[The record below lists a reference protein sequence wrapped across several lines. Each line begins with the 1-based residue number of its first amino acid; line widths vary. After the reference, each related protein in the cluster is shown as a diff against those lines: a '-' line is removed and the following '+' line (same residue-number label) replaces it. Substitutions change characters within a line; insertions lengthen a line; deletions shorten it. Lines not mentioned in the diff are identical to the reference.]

1 MRVAATPAPT
11 LGQQH
16 PPPAPQHLVPA
27 CPARDKPHPRDSP
40 LPRPALESAR
50 AALVTSELGGIR
62 LPSVRPVTSVPAAD
76 RPELTLRQ
84 IRRRLFALGWPAMLE
99 NLMQS
104 ALFMINT
111 ALAGRLGA
119 EALAAAGI
127 SNFLMFF
134 TFSLFF
140 GMSIGTLALVARSY
154 GARDLPT
161 AYAASRQ
168 GMVTAIAASFV
179 SVLVLALFAAPILRL
194 VGGSEAIVALAAP
207 YLALSALTAPFQTVV
222 VMVGAVQRGTGD
234 TRTPMLGS
242 VLMAASDLVIGV
254 LLVSDMIQ
262 PGGFGLQGIAV
273 AMGLARV
280 ATAGFMLAA
289 IYRSPHR
296 AGVFGS
302 YRPDWAMQRRLLRVA
317 GPAVSEMFIT
327 IGGIMAFSI
336 IGLQLG
342 TVSFAAQN
350 VVGPIMS
357 LAYMPSL
364 GLGIAASTAVGQSLG
379 ARDPQLA
386 HRYGRE
392 AAIAGT
398 LVSTLVGVV
407 VFLLPR
413 ELMSVFTTDPAV
425 LDAGELPVRT
435 IALFMPVVGLAT
447 TMPGAL
453 RGAGDTRA
461 MLLISLLALWIIR
474 VPLALGLGLFGG
486 FGLTGLW
493 IGAGVNYLTIAAA
506 SLARFASGRWQTIR
520 L

>member
-1 MRVAATPAPT
+1 MY
-11 LGQQH
+11 
-16 PPPAPQHLVPA
+16 
-27 CPARDKPHPRDSP
+27 
-40 LPRPALESAR
+40 
-50 AALVTSELGGIR
+50 SELGGIR
-62 LPSVRPVTSVPAAD
+62 LPSARPVTPSPAAGQ
-76 RPELTLRQ
+76 PELTLPQ

-140 GMSIGTLALVARSY
+140 GMSIGALALVARAY
-154 GARDLPT
+154 GGRDLTT
-161 AYAASRQ
+161 AHTAGRQ
-168 GMVTAIAASFV
+168 GMLTAVAASFISV
-179 SVLVLALFAAPILRL
+179 FVLVFLADPILRL
-194 VGGSEAIVALAAP
+194 VGGSEDLVVLAAP
-207 YLALSALTAPFQTVV
+207 YLAISALSAPLQTVV
-222 VMVGAVQRGTGD
+222 VMVGAVQRGAGD

-242 VLMAASDLVIGV
+242 VLMAAVDLVIGL
-254 LLVSDMIQ
+254 LLVS
-262 PGGFGLQGIAV
+262 GGFGLLGIAV
-273 AMGLARV
+273 AMGAARV

-289 IYRSPHR
+289 IYRSPYR

-302 YRPDWAMQRRLLRVA
+302 YRPDWPMQRRLLKVS
-317 GPAVSEMFIT
+317 GPAVGEMFISV
-327 IGGIMAFSI
+327 GGIMAFSI

-350 VVGPIMS
+350 VVGPIIS

-379 ARDPQLA
+379 ARNPQLA
-386 HRYGRE
+386 HLYGRE
-392 AAIAGT
+392 AAIGAT
-398 LVSTLVGVV
+398 LVSTAVGVLM
-407 VFLLPR
+407 FLFPR
-413 ELMSVFTTDPAV
+413 VLLSTFTTDPAV
-425 LDAGELPVRT
+425 LDAAELPVRT
-435 IALFMPVVGLAT
+435 VALFMPIVGIAT

-474 VPLALGLGLFGG
+474 VPLALGLGIVLG
-486 FGLTGLW
+486 FGLTGMW
-493 IGAGVNYLTIAAA
+493 IGAGVNYLTIAIA
-506 SLARFASGRWQTIR
+506 SLVRFASGRWQTIR

>member
-1 MRVAATPAPT
+1 
-11 LGQQH
+11 
-16 PPPAPQHLVPA
+16 
-27 CPARDKPHPRDSP
+27 
-40 LPRPALESAR
+40 
-50 AALVTSELGGIR
+50 
-62 LPSVRPVTSVPAAD
+62 
-76 RPELTLRQ
+76 
-84 IRRRLFALGWPAMLE
+84 MLE

-140 GMSIGTLALVARSY
+140 GMSIGALALVARSY
-154 GARDLPT
+154 GARDLTT
-161 AYAASRQ
+161 AHTAGRQ
-168 GMVTAIAASFV
+168 GMLTAVAASFI
-179 SVLVLALFAAPILRL
+179 SVLVLVFLADPILHL
-194 VGGSEAIVALAAP
+194 VGGSDDLVTLAAP
-207 YLALSALTAPFQTVV
+207 YLAISALSAPLQTVV
-222 VMVGAVQRGTGD
+222 VMVGAVQRGVGD

-242 VLMAASDLVIGV
+242 ALMAAVDLVIGL
-254 LLVSDMIQ
+254 LLVTA
-262 PGGFGLQGIAV
+262 GFGLLGIAV
-273 AMGLARV
+273 AMGVARV
-280 ATAGFMLAA
+280 ATAIFMLAT

-296 AGVFGS
+296 AGAFGS
-302 YRPDWAMQRRLLRVA
+302 YRPDWVMQRRLLKVS
-317 GPAVSEMFIT
+317 GPAVGEMFISV
-327 IGGIMAFSI
+327 GGIMAFSI

-350 VVGPIMS
+350 VVGPIIS

-379 ARDPQLA
+379 ARDPELA

-392 AAIAGT
+392 AAIGAT
-398 LVSTLVGVV
+398 LVSTAVGVLM
-407 VFLLPR
+407 FLFPR
-413 ELMSVFTTDPAV
+413 ALLSTFTTDLAV
-425 LDAGELPVRT
+425 LDAAELPVRT
-435 IALFMPVVGLAT
+435 VALFMPLVGIAT

-474 VPLALGLGLFGG
+474 VPLALGLGLVLG
-486 FGLTGLW
+486 FGLTGMW
-493 IGAGVNYLTIAAA
+493 IGAGVNYVTIAIA
-506 SLARFASGRWQTIR
+506 SLIRFASGRWKTIR

>member
-1 MRVAATPAPT
+1 MSSASAVASSPVP
-11 LGQQH
+11 GQ
-16 PPPAPQHLVPA
+16 PQ
-27 CPARDKPHPRDSP
+27 
-40 LPRPALESAR
+40 
-50 AALVTSELGGIR
+50 
-62 LPSVRPVTSVPAAD
+62 
-76 RPELTLRQ
+76 LTLPQ

-140 GMSIGTLALVARSY
+140 GMSIGCLALVARSY
-154 GARDLPT
+154 GARDLTT
-161 AYAASRQ
+161 AHTAGRQ
-168 GMVTAIAASFV
+168 GMLTAVLASFISV
-179 SVLVLALFAAPILRL
+179 FVLVLWADPILRL
-194 VGGSEAIVALAAP
+194 VGGSEDIVAMAAP
-207 YLALSALTAPFQTVV
+207 YLAISAISAPLQTVV
-222 VMVGAVQRGTGD
+222 VMVGAVQRGVGD

-242 VLMAASDLVIGV
+242 VLMAGVDLVVGLV
-254 LLVSDMIQ
+254 LVTA
-262 PGGFGLQGIAV
+262 GFGLLGIAV
-273 AMGLARV
+273 AMGVARL
-280 ATAGFMLAA
+280 ATALFMLIA
-289 IYRSPHR
+289 IYRTPHR
-296 AGVFGS
+296 AGCFGS
-302 YRPDWAMQRRLLRVA
+302 YRPDWNMQRRLLRVS
-317 GPAVSEMFIT
+317 GPAVGEMFIT

-364 GLGIAASTAVGQSLG
+364 GLGVAASTAVGQSLG

-407 VFLLPR
+407 VFLFPR
-413 ELMSVFTTDPAV
+413 ALMSVFTTDPAV

-435 IALFMPVVGLAT
+435 IGLFMPVVGLAT
-447 TMPGAL
+447 IMPSAL

-461 MLLISLLALWIIR
+461 MLLISLLALWTIR
-474 VPLALGLGLFGG
+474 VPLALVLGVVLG

-493 IGAGVNYLTIAAA
+493 IGAGVNYITIAVA
-506 SLARFASGRWQTIR
+506 SLVRFASGRWQTIR

>member
-1 MRVAATPAPT
+1 
-11 LGQQH
+11 
-16 PPPAPQHLVPA
+16 
-27 CPARDKPHPRDSP
+27 
-40 LPRPALESAR
+40 
-50 AALVTSELGGIR
+50 
-62 LPSVRPVTSVPAAD
+62 
-76 RPELTLRQ
+76 
-84 IRRRLFALGWPAMLE
+84 MLE

-140 GMSIGTLALVARSY
+140 GMSIGALALVARSF
-154 GARDLPT
+154 GGRDLAAAHT
-161 AYAASRQ
+161 AGRQ
-168 GMVTAIAASFV
+168 GMLTAVAASFISV
-179 SVLVLALFAAPILRL
+179 FVLVFLADPILRL
-194 VGGSEAIVALAAP
+194 VGGSDDLVALAAP
-207 YLALSALTAPFQTVV
+207 YLALSAVSAPLQTVV
-222 VMVGAVQRGTGD
+222 VMVGAVQRGVGD
-234 TRTPMLGS
+234 TRTPMLGA
-242 VLMAASDLVIGV
+242 VLMAAVDLVVGA
-254 LLVSDMIQ
+254 LLVA
-262 PGGFGLQGIAV
+262 GGFGLQGIAV
-273 AMGLARV
+273 AMGVARL
-280 ATAGFMLAA
+280 ATAAFMLAA
-289 IYRSPHR
+289 IYRTPHR
-296 AGVFGS
+296 AGTFGS
-302 YRPDWAMQRRLLRVA
+302 YRPDWAMQRRLLKVA
-317 GPAVSEMFIT
+317 GPAVGEMFIT
-327 IGGIMAFSI
+327 VGGIMAFSI

-350 VVGPIMS
+350 VVGPIIS

-392 AAIAGT
+392 ASLAAT

-407 VFLLPR
+407 MFLIPR
-413 ELMSVFTTDPAV
+413 TLLSAFTTDPAV
-425 LDAGELPVRT
+425 LDAAELPVRT
-435 IALFMPVVGLAT
+435 VALFMPVVGLAT

-461 MLLISLLALWIIR
+461 MLLISLLALWVIR
-474 VPLALGLGLFGG
+474 VPLALGLGLLGG
-486 FGLTGLW
+486 FGLTGMW
-493 IGAGVNYLTIAAA
+493 IGAGINYLTIAAA

>member
-168 GMVTAIAASFV
+168 GMVTAN
-179 SVLVLALFAAPILRL
+179 
-194 VGGSEAIVALAAP
+194 GGAYP
-207 YLALSALTAPFQTVV
+207 
-222 VMVGAVQRGTGD
+222 R
-234 TRTPMLGS
+234 R
-242 VLMAASDLVIGV
+242 
-254 LLVSDMIQ
+254 
-262 PGGFGLQGIAV
+262 
-273 AMGLARV
+273 RV
-280 ATAGFMLAA
+280 DG
-289 IYRSPHR
+289 
-296 AGVFGS
+296 
-302 YRPDWAMQRRLLRVA
+302 
-317 GPAVSEMFIT
+317 
-327 IGGIMAFSI
+327 
-336 IGLQLG
+336 
-342 TVSFAAQN
+342 
-350 VVGPIMS
+350 
-357 LAYMPSL
+357 
-364 GLGIAASTAVGQSLG
+364 
-379 ARDPQLA
+379 
-386 HRYGRE
+386 
-392 AAIAGT
+392 
-398 LVSTLVGVV
+398 
-407 VFLLPR
+407 
-413 ELMSVFTTDPAV
+413 
-425 LDAGELPVRT
+425 
-435 IALFMPVVGLAT
+435 
-447 TMPGAL
+447 
-453 RGAGDTRA
+453 
-461 MLLISLLALWIIR
+461 
-474 VPLALGLGLFGG
+474 
-486 FGLTGLW
+486 
-493 IGAGVNYLTIAAA
+493 
-506 SLARFASGRWQTIR
+506 
-520 L
+520 

>member
-1 MRVAATPAPT
+1 MP
-11 LGQQH
+11 
-16 PPPAPQHLVPA
+16 
-27 CPARDKPHPRDSP
+27 
-40 LPRPALESAR
+40 SAR
-50 AALVTSELGGIR
+50 AVAS
-62 LPSVRPVTSVPAAD
+62 SPVTGQ
-76 RPELTLRQ
+76 PELTLPQ
-84 IRRRLFALGWPAMLE
+84 IRRRLFTLGWPAMLE

-140 GMSIGTLALVARSY
+140 GMSIGALALVARSY
-154 GARDLPT
+154 GARDLAT
-161 AYAASRQ
+161 AHTAGRQ
-168 GMVTAIAASFV
+168 GMLTAVAASFISV
-179 SVLVLALFAAPILRL
+179 FVLVFLADPILRL
-194 VGGSEAIVALAAP
+194 VGGSEDIVAMAAP
-207 YLALSALTAPFQTVV
+207 YLAISALSAPLQTVV
-222 VMVGAVQRGTGD
+222 VMVGAVQRGVGD

-242 VLMAASDLVIGV
+242 VLMAAVDLVIGL
-254 LLVSDMIQ
+254 LLVNA
-262 PGGFGLQGIAV
+262 GFGLLGIAV
-273 AMGLARV
+273 AMGVARV
-280 ATAGFMLAA
+280 ATAIFMLAT

-296 AGVFGS
+296 AGAFGS
-302 YRPDWAMQRRLLRVA
+302 YRPDWIMQRRLMKVS
-317 GPAVSEMFIT
+317 GPAVGEMFISV
-327 IGGIMAFSI
+327 GGIMAFSI

-350 VVGPIMS
+350 VVGPIIS

-379 ARDPQLA
+379 ARDPELA

-392 AAIAGT
+392 AAIGAT
-398 LVSTLVGVV
+398 LVSTAVGVLM
-407 VFLLPR
+407 FLFPR
-413 ELMSVFTTDPAV
+413 ALLSTFTTDPAV
-425 LDAGELPVRT
+425 LDAAELPVRT
-435 IALFMPVVGLAT
+435 VALFMPLVGVAT

-474 VPLALGLGLFGG
+474 VPLALSLGLVFG
-486 FGLTGLW
+486 FGLTGMW
-493 IGAGVNYLTIAAA
+493 IGAGVNYVTIAIA
-506 SLARFASGRWQTIR
+506 SLVRFTSGRWKTIR

>member
-1 MRVAATPAPT
+1 MP
-11 LGQQH
+11 
-16 PPPAPQHLVPA
+16 
-27 CPARDKPHPRDSP
+27 
-40 LPRPALESAR
+40 SAR
-50 AALVTSELGGIR
+50 AVAS
-62 LPSVRPVTSVPAAD
+62 PPVTGP
-76 RPELTLRQ
+76 PQPPLGQ

-154 GARDLPT
+154 GGHDVTT
-161 AYAASRQ
+161 AHTAGRQ
-168 GMVTAIAASFV
+168 GMLTAVAASFISV
-179 SVLVLALFAAPILRL
+179 FVLVFLADPILRL
-194 VGGSEAIVALAAP
+194 VGGSDELVAMAAP
-207 YLALSALTAPFQTVV
+207 YLAISALSAPLQTVV
-222 VMVGAVQRGTGD
+222 VMIGAVQRGVGD

-242 VLMAASDLVIGV
+242 VLMATVDLVIGL
-254 LLVSDMIQ
+254 LLVT
-262 PGGFGLQGIAV
+262 GGYGLLGIAV
-273 AMGLARV
+273 AMSVARL
-280 ATAGFMLAA
+280 ATAAFMLIT

-296 AGVFGS
+296 AGAFGS
-302 YRPDWAMQRRLLRVA
+302 YRPDWVMQRRLLKVS
-317 GPAVSEMFIT
+317 GPAVGEMFVSV
-327 IGGIMAFSI
+327 GGIMAFSI
-336 IGLQLG
+336 VGLQLG

-350 VVGPIMS
+350 VVGPIIS

-386 HRYGRE
+386 HRFGRE
-392 AAIAGT
+392 AALAGT
-398 LVSTLVGVV
+398 LVSTAVGVAM
-407 VFLLPR
+407 FLFPR
-413 ELMSVFTTDPAV
+413 ALLSTFTTDPDV
-425 LDAGELPVRT
+425 LDAAELPVRT
-435 IALFMPVVGLAT
+435 IALFMPFVGLAT

-461 MLLISLLALWIIR
+461 MLLISLVALWIIR
-474 VPLALGLGLFGG
+474 VPLALGLGIFLG
-486 FGLTGLW
+486 FGLTGMW
-493 IGAGVNYLTIAAA
+493 IGAGVNYLAIATA
-506 SLARFASGRWQTIR
+506 SLIRFASGRWQTIR

>member
-1 MRVAATPAPT
+1 MA
-11 LGQQH
+11 H
-16 PPPAPQHLVPA
+16 
-27 CPARDKPHPRDSP
+27 SN
-40 LPRPALESAR
+40 
-50 AALVTSELGGIR
+50 LGGTR
-62 LPSVRPVTSVPAAD
+62 LPSARPVTPTPAAGQ
-76 RPELTLRQ
+76 PELTLRQ

-104 ALFMINT
+104 AFFMINT

-119 EALAAAGI
+119 EVLAAAGI

-154 GARDLPT
+154 GAHDLAT
-161 AYAASRQ
+161 AHTAGRQ
-168 GMVTAIAASFV
+168 GMLTAVAASFISV
-179 SVLVLALFAAPILRL
+179 FVLVFFAAPILRL
-194 VGGSEAIVALAAP
+194 VGGSDDMVALAAP
-207 YLALSALTAPFQTVV
+207 YLALSALTGPLQTVV
-222 VMVGAVQRGTGD
+222 VMVGAVQRGSGD
-234 TRTPMLGS
+234 TRTPMLGA
-242 VLMAASDLVIGV
+242 VLMAAVDLVVGA
-254 LLVSDMIQ
+254 LLVSR
-262 PGGFGLQGIAV
+262 GFGLLGIAV
-273 AMGLARV
+273 AIGLAR
-280 ATAGFMLAA
+280 TAAAAYMLVA

-296 AGVFGS
+296 AGVFGP
-302 YRPDWAMQRRLLRVA
+302 YRPDWEMLRRLLRVS
-317 GPAVSEMFIT
+317 GPAVGEMFIWV
-327 IGGIMAFSI
+327 GGIMAFSI

-350 VVGPIMS
+350 VVGPIIS

-364 GLGIAASTAVGQSLG
+364 GLGIAASAAVGQSLG
-379 ARDPQLA
+379 ARDPKLA
-386 HRYGRE
+386 HIYGRE
-392 AAIAGT
+392 AAIGAT

-407 VFLLPR
+407 MFLFPR
-413 ELMSVFTTDPAV
+413 ALASAFTTDTAV
-425 LDAGELPVRT
+425 LDAAELPVRT
-435 IALFMPVVGLAT
+435 IALFMPVVGVAT

-493 IGAGVNYLTIAAA
+493 IGAGINYLTIAAA